1 MTLNVATTITRQN
14 AYDDSAYKSPVY
26 VQGNIAATLNSKSQK
41 FVAATD
47 MIIKS
52 MTVFCT
58 VMGTCGGSDIANGQ
72 IYGVKIVGGTGTL
85 TTVFSTWGTVGAG
98 FTNGTM
104 TATKTQWT
112 VASSTLNAG
121 DVLYAQKG
129 TDSTLQADVT
139 FELFVVPGAS
149 LGI

>member
-1 MTLNVATTITRQN
+1 MTLNVNTAVQDSN
-14 AYDDSAYKSPVY
+14 AYDDVQYRTPIFH
-26 VQGNIAATLNSKSQK
+26 QGNIAAALNSKTTK

-52 MTVFCT
+52 MSVFVT
-58 VMGTCGGSDIANGQ
+58 VMGTAGGSDITNGQ

-104 TATKTQWT
+104 TTTQTRWE
-112 VASSTLNAG
+112 VASSTLRAG

-129 TDSTLQADVT
+129 TDSTLQADVA
-139 FELFVVPGAS
+139 FELFIVPGAS
-149 LGI
+149 LTV